1 MPTLSNSIWTS
12 ADGLIEKMKQ
22 SGDREYDLVREHL
35 ETAHAYFLG
44 AMTAECA
51 HNLELARA
59 ASQAL
64 PGKPLEPELKE
75 TIATLLVEL
84 HPALAEL
91 HPRGAPVLWRHVPKS
106 GPASYGRSSAGNGLA
121 DFFQRAGVSFGIF
134 YPKEHVVAVLPTLE
148 AARAGYD
155 ALSAAG
161 FRIWEVT
168 AVSGEEVEKFLEEL
182 RAHRSLWDDLMAEI
196 SRLLDTEV
204 NLIARYAHWAR
215 AGAGFL
221 VAYSPTEADAE
232 GVSDL
237 LKPLGPVAMHW
248 FMGGYIRHL
257 L

>member
-1 MPTLSNSIWTS
+1 MATLSNSIWTS

-22 SGDREYDLVREHL
+22 SADCDYDLVREHL

-44 AMTAECA
+44 AMAAECI
-51 HNLELARA
+51 HNLELAQA
-59 ASQAL
+59 ASEAL
-64 PGKPLEPELKE
+64 HGKLLAPELKE
-75 TIATLLVEL
+75 AIATLLVEL
-84 HPALAEL
+84 HPTW
-91 HPRGAPVLWRHVPKS
+91 APVGWRHVPKS
-106 GPASYGRSSAGNGLA
+106 DPASTGQRPAGNGLA
-121 DFFQRAGVSFGIF
+121 NFFQRAGVSFGIF
-134 YPKEHVVAVLPTLE
+134 YPKEHVVAVFPSLE
-148 AARAGYD
+148 AARSGYD

-204 NLIARYAHWAR
+204 NLIARYSHWAR
-215 AGAGFL
+215 TGAGFL
-221 VAYSPTEADAE
+221 VAYSPTEADVE
-232 GVSDL
+232 GVSHL

>member
-22 SGDREYDLVREHL
+22 SGDSDYDLVREHL

-51 HNLELARA
+51 HNLELAQA
-59 ASQAL
+59 ASEAL
-64 PGKPLEPELKE
+64 PEKPLEHELTE

-84 HPALAEL
+84 HPT
-91 HPRGAPVLWRHVPKS
+91 RAPVRWRHVPKS
-106 GPASYGRSSAGNGLA
+106 DPASDGRQPAGNELA

-134 YPKEHVVAVLPTLE
+134 YPKQHVVAIFPSLE
-148 AARAGYD
+148 AAKAGHD
-155 ALSAAG
+155 ALCAAG

-182 RAHRSLWDDLMAEI
+182 REHRSLWDDLMAEI